1 MEYEEF
7 ENKMAEK
14 YPCLFGEDKH
24 FGGFA
29 IGEGWYFIIDELAS
43 QISSYTKWKRN
54 TRAYQL
60 RVARAKAQG
69 REAVLRLVCKGKTP
83 SHYDEQRVDDIMDY
97 DQDPI
102 VDKVDWIRV
111 AQIKEKFGGLRFYY
125 DGGDDHI
132 SGMVRMAEAWAGQT
146 CETCGDKGKQRS
158 GGWIRTLCDKH
169 EAEYQVKNKKFEDE
183 YYA

>member
-14 YPCLFGEDKH
+14 YPRLFGEECH

-29 IGEGWYFIIDELAS
+29 IGEGWYAIIEALAG
-43 QISSYTKWKRN
+43 QIDSYTRWKRN

-60 RVARAKAQG
+60 RVARAKVKG
-69 REAVLRLVCKGKTP
+69 RDAVLRLVCRGKEP
-83 SHYDEQRVDDIMDY
+83 SQWDEQRVDDIMDY

-125 DGGDDHI
+125 DGGDEHI
-132 SGMVRMAEAWAGQT
+132 SGMVRMAEVWAGMT
-146 CETCGDKGKQRS
+146 CETCGDKGHQRS

-169 EAEYQVKNKKFEDE
+169 EAEYQSKNKKFSDE